1 MAARLRGAVVKRVIW
16 IVLAVVL
23 AAALLAPVGFGIVA
37 ENRLRAILDELS
49 RSGAIDYAVVKIDR
63 GWFNSS
69 SVVELEL
76 TGDIGR
82 AYREYQIKAKRRQ
95 IKPLSITLRN
105 EIHHGPFVF
114 ADAGRGAQA
123 WLPSLATVN
132 TQIIGYGT
140 GVRPEQP
147 VPVNI
152 RTRLRLF
159 GGGVTD
165 ISAPAWKGM
174 VEAGRTQLV
183 WKGAHARIRHT
194 RGFGHVYVTAS
205 APYFEGSDPG
215 ARVVLSGLQFE
226 AHSRKGIEAL
236 SLGNFSFK
244 LARLEMDSRADK
256 AARRV
261 MLDDLSIDGSSSAAA
276 DTINSKVQMQFGLLR
291 VGDLRLGPGKYTM
304 ALRNL
309 DAKALAKIDRAMA
322 DLKRQQLPVQ
332 QRNMMLG
339 ATVLS
344 VLPQLLTRGPVLDI
358 PEVRMQTQYGPVSGR
373 GKLTVDTSD
382 KAVLSNPL
390 LLRKALVA
398 EVEIKVP
405 QKLLQAMAVRELKQD
420 LQELQLKYSDE
431 QIAKLARERVKRNLE
446 RSVLGKFV
454 VLRDGVYTLS
464 ASLSGGQLTINGQP
478 FQVPIGGTAH

>member
-1 MAARLRGAVVKRVIW
+1 MVKRAIW
-16 IVLAVVL
+16 IVLAVIL
-23 AAALLAPVGFGIVA
+23 AAALLAPVAFGIVA

-49 RSGAIDYAVVKIDR
+49 RSGAIDYAVVKVDR

-123 WLPSLATVN
+123 WLPSLATVD
-132 TQIIGYGT
+132 TQIIGYGA
-140 GVRPEQP
+140 GARPEQP
-147 VPVNI
+147 APVQI

-165 ISAPAWKGM
+165 ISAPAWKGTM
-174 VEAGRTQLV
+174 EAGRTQLV

-205 APYFEGSDPG
+205 APYFEGGDPG
-215 ARVVLSGLQFE
+215 ARIILSGLQFE
-226 AHSRKGIEAL
+226 AHSRRGIEAL
-236 SLGNFSFK
+236 SLGDFSFK
-244 LARLEMDSRADK
+244 LARLEMEPRADK
-256 AARRV
+256 TAPRIT
-261 MLDDLSIDGSSSAAA
+261 LGDLSIDGSSSAE
-276 DTINSKVQMQFGLLR
+276 DETVNSKVRMQLGLLQ

-304 ALRNL
+304 AVRNL
-309 DAKALAKIDRAMA
+309 DAKALAKIDSAMA
-322 DLKRQQLPVQ
+322 DLKRQRLPVQ

-339 ATVLS
+339 ATVLG
-344 VLPQLLTRGPVLDI
+344 VLPQLLARGPVLDI
-358 PEVRMQTQYGPVSGR
+358 PEVSMQTQYGPVSGR

-382 KAVLSNPL
+382 RAVLSNPL

-398 EVEIKVP
+398 DVEIKVP

-431 QIAKLARERVKRNLE
+431 KIAELARERVKRNLE
-446 RSVLGKFV
+446 RSPLGKFV
-454 VLRDGVYTLS
+454 ILRDGFYTLS
-464 ASLSGGQLTINGQP
+464 ASFSRGQLTVNGQP
-478 FQVPIGGTAH
+478 FSVPIGGTAH

>member
-1 MAARLRGAVVKRVIW
+1 MKRVIW
-16 IVLAVVL
+16 IVVAVLL

-37 ENRLRAILDELS
+37 ESRLRAILDELS
-49 RSGAIDYAVVKIDR
+49 RSGTIDYAVVKVDR

-114 ADAGRGAQA
+114 ADAARGAQG
-123 WLPSLATVN
+123 WLPSLATVD
-132 TQIIGYGT
+132 TQVIGYGA
-140 GVRPEQP
+140 GSRPDQP
-147 VPVNI
+147 APVQI
-152 RTRLRLF
+152 RTRLGLF
-159 GGGVTD
+159 GDGVTD
-165 ISAPAWKGM
+165 ISAPAWQGTPD
-174 VEAGRTQLV
+174 AGRTQVV
-183 WKGAHARIRHT
+183 WKGAHARVRYT
-194 RGFGHVYVTAS
+194 RGFRHVYVTAG
-205 APYFEGSDPG
+205 APYFEGGDPG
-215 ARVVLSGLQFE
+215 ARVVLSGLQFK
-226 AHSRKGIEAL
+226 AHSRKGLEAL
-236 SLGNFSFK
+236 SLGEFSFK
-244 LARLEMDSRADK
+244 LARLEMDPRAGK
-256 AARRV
+256 AMQQV
-261 MLDDLSIDGSSSAAA
+261 TVGDLSIDGSSSAG
-276 DTINSKVQMQFGLLR
+276 DGTVNSKVQVQLGLLQ

-304 ALRNL
+304 ALRNV
-309 DAKALAKIDRAMA
+309 DAKALAKIDSAMA

-344 VLPQLLTRGPVLDI
+344 VLPQLLARGPVLDI
-358 PEVRMQTQYGPVSGR
+358 PEVSMQTQYGSVSGR

-382 KAVLSNPL
+382 QAVLSNPL
-390 LLRKALVA
+390 LLRNALVA
-398 EVEIKVP
+398 DVEIKVP
-405 QKLLQAMAVRELKQD
+405 QMLLQAMAVRELKQD

-431 QIAKLARERVKRNLE
+431 QISELARQRVKRNLE
-446 RSVLGKFV
+446 RSPLGKFL

-464 ASLSGGQLTINGQP
+464 ASFSGGRLTVNGQP